1 MDRKIILSCSFWEYV
16 VNMRNERNVL
26 SQDRSEGDVT
36 LELLAVSFEP
46 ERRENWAQDRVR
58 RLVMI

>member
-1 MDRKIILSCSFWEYV
+1 
-16 VNMRNERNVL
+16 MRNERNVL

-36 LELLAVSFEP
+36 LELLAVSIEP
-46 ERRENWAQDRVR
+46 ERRENWAQNRVR

>member
-1 MDRKIILSCSFWEYV
+1 
-16 VNMRNERNVL
+16 MRNESNVL
-26 SQDRSEGDVT
+26 SQDRSEDVI

-46 ERRENWAQDRVR
+46 ERRENWTQNCVR

>member
-1 MDRKIILSCSFWEYV
+1 
-16 VNMRNERNVL
+16 MRNERNVL
-26 SQDRSEGDVT
+26 SQDRSEDDVI

-46 ERRENWAQDRVR
+46 ERRENWTQNRVR